1 MKTVVDKYTI
11 LKWLLSEDDDAI
23 WIKLQSIR
31 EEHETKTAA
40 GSECPLTG
48 GGRDNGLQ
56 DILTDEILPYTRVK
70 NHVKR
75 WSY

>member
-11 LKWLLSEDDDAI
+11 LKWLLSEDDDAV
-23 WIKLQSIR
+23 WIKLQSMR
-31 EEHETKTAA
+31 EEYERKMTA
-40 GSECPLTG
+40 STECPLTG
-48 GGRDNGLQ
+48 GCRDNGLQ
-56 DILTDEILPYTRVK
+56 DILTDEILPYPRVK